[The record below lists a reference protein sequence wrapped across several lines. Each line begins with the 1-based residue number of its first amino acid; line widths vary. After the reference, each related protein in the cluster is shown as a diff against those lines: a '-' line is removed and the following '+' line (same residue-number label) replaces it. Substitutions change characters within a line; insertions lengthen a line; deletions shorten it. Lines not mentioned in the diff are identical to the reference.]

1 MDKKAG
7 KLARIGALLLR
18 QGEAVDAARY
28 ASQSIFLEP
37 SLPAYKL
44 LASALAKQRRNT
56 AALHAFEAARAISG
70 GDTDVALSVGHAAVL
85 VALGRPAAAAEILSK
100 AAPLAGG
107 GPAAA
112 ALERLRRRLMPS
124 FRFAALQ
131 SEPRALAWR
140 QALRAA
146 VSADGVSVLDI
157 SPTPLT
163 ALLAAEA
170 GAAVL
175 RVAALGPLEARV
187 LLKSACIGCIEL
199 LDGIEAA
206 AALKPRTV
214 DAKVIVADCDAAS
227 PLASNWLPS
236 LRHARASL
244 LAPGAA
250 VVPRALTVYA
260 SLVESEALA
269 SLGCVWRDATH
280 GLDLRPLNA
289 LAHGSRAVRLSEL
302 PHSLLT
308 DAAVALRLELDGAEP
323 PAEAGEATTELV
335 VRRAGVAH
343 AVVLWHALDLGGD
356 ASVSTAPGEAGDA
369 RQVVLFLR
377 AAGASAE
384 SDLGVELRD
393 GQHVHLRLRWQPPR
407 EPEVELYDDATT
419 PTTPLGASLPEA
431 PRLGEQNAAGASRP
445 LFEYH
450 FAMLND
456 TERTAAFA
464 AALEHAVREARP
476 ALAVDIGAG
485 SGLLAML
492 AARAGAPRVL
502 ALEMTA
508 EIAALATRL
517 VAAHGLDDRVRVLP
531 MHSSALDLDSD
542 AAGGDAWAARA
553 ELVFEV
559 LGTDPLCEGLLPSL
573 RHARASLLA
582 PGAAVVP
589 RALTVYASLVES
601 EALAS
606 LGCVWRDATHG
617 LDLRPLNVWRTA
629 RARCVCRSC
638 RTHCSRK
645 RRWR

>member
-70 GDTDVALSVGHAAVL
+70 GDTDAALSVGHAAVL

-100 AAPLAGG
+100 AAG

-146 VSADGVSVLDI
+146 VSADGVSVLDV
-157 SPTPLT
+157 SPIPLT

-170 GAAVL
+170 GAAVV

-187 LLKSACIGCIEL
+187 IVKSACVGCIEL
-199 LDGIEAA
+199 LDGIEAT
-206 AALKPRTV
+206 AALTPRSV

-244 LAPGAA
+244 LAPGAS

-323 PAEAGEATTELV
+323 PAEVGEATTELV

-343 AVVLWHALDLGGD
+343 AVVSWWEADLGGD
-356 ASVSTAPGEAGDA
+356 ASVSTAPGAGGLM
-369 RQVVLFLR
+369 R
-377 AAGASAE
+377 GHSW
-384 SDLGVELRD
+384 
-393 GQHVHLRLRWQPPR
+393 GQ
-407 EPEVELYDDATT
+407 
-419 PTTPLGASLPEA
+419 
-431 PRLGEQNAAGASRP
+431 
-445 LFEYH
+445 
-450 FAMLND
+450 
-456 TERTAAFA
+456 
-464 AALEHAVREARP
+464 
-476 ALAVDIGAG
+476 LAV
-485 SGLLAML
+485 
-492 AARAGAPRVL
+492 
-502 ALEMTA
+502 
-508 EIAALATRL
+508 
-517 VAAHGLDDRVRVLP
+517 
-531 MHSSALDLDSD
+531 
-542 AAGGDAWAARA
+542 
-553 ELVFEV
+553 F
-559 LGTDPLCEGLLPSL
+559 
-573 RHARASLLA
+573 LA
-582 PGAAVVP
+582 PGGVRIDAGATRVLHT
-589 RALTVYASLVES
+589 RYTEQG
-601 EALAS
+601 LAFE
-606 LGCVWRDATHG
+606 
-617 LDLRPLNVWRTA
+617 LD
-629 RARCVCRSC
+629 
-638 RTHCSRK
+638 
-645 RRWR
+645 